1 MSQFKLKRVRI
12 RNWMTI
18 RDQEIEFP
26 SQGLIFV
33 SGQNSWGPSGFE
45 SIGAGKTSLGE
56 ALAIAVTGVRGR
68 FSSFGHYSTNEK
80 GNTFVVVEGLL
91 GDRPLTIE
99 MGHRCKE
106 LSKTGEGLRFSVG
119 DTVISRSNV
128 GLTRIELSQTLGI
141 TPELAPWTTYV
152 DGDKLDFSSLSQS
165 QSVELLMASL
175 SQPSWTSYYAK
186 AKKTLDQLEEDIASK
201 LASKETL
208 SELVTSTEQSI
219 IRAKDELTEKQAA
232 FNRSKSDMASQLGV
246 ARSKIEAVKQEVS
259 QRDERRQVLK
269 KLIKGIEDEL
279 ALQFKDLEAKEMV
292 KKNEKASLS
301 LSRKPHVTQERT
313 LLLAHLQH
321 ETALRNLR
329 SKPKECPTCKK
340 AWDKGPSDDDIEK
353 ANKKVEESQ
362 VQLDAIRKKI
372 EKIQG
377 LEDQVQ
383 VELDELQTQHR
394 SLNVRDRVKGFSS
407 ELDQLDEADRRVTTV
422 LSSLTATVTTLEKG
436 PSDREVVKAASV
448 LEEKQ
453 KNLIEY
459 HQKLDAVASEVAEIQ
474 ELCKVVTYWTGAFS
488 PTGIP
493 NLVLARSVGPLNQI
507 SMALSH
513 RLSGGTL
520 GITYETTKELVSGD
534 QRNCLNV
541 AVKNSMG
548 ASRVA
553 GNSKGE
559 GGLNNLII
567 AETINEVGR
576 VASRV
581 GFRWY
586 DEVISNQDNKVRRS
600 IINYLKETAH
610 RLGILVFVVDHHP
623 EVSASA
629 DYVLSATKDK
639 CGTTT
644 FKWVS

>member
-1 MSQFKLKRVRI
+1 MSQFKLKRIRI

-18 RDQEIEFP
+18 REQEIEFP

-33 SGQNSWGPSGFE
+33 SGQNSGGPSGFE

-68 FSSFGHYSTNEK
+68 FSSFGHYSTKEK
-80 GNTFVVVEGLL
+80 GNTLVVVEGTL
-91 GDRPLTIE
+91 GDRSLTIE

-119 DTVISRSNV
+119 ENIISRSNV
-128 GLTRIELSQTLGI
+128 NLTRVELSQTLGI

-175 SQPSWTSYYAK
+175 SQPSWSSYHAK
-186 AKKTLDQLEEDIASK
+186 AKKTLDQLEEDITTK
-201 LASKETL
+201 LASKQTL
-208 SELVTSTEQSI
+208 SELVTSTELAI
-219 IRAKDELTEKQAA
+219 IRAKDDLAEKQNA
-232 FNRSKSDMASQLGV
+232 FEKSKAQMASQLDAAK
-246 ARSKIEAVKQEVS
+246 ARMDSIKQEVA
-259 QRDERRQVLK
+259 QRDIRRKELK
-269 KLIKGIEDEL
+269 KSIKEIEDEL
-279 ALQFKDLEAKEMV
+279 ALQFKELEAKEMV
-292 KKNEKASLS
+292 KRNEKAAISLS
-301 LSRKPHVTQERT
+301 KKPHVTQERT
-313 LLLAHLQH
+313 LSLSHSQH
-321 ETALRNLR
+321 ETALRSLR

-340 AWDKGPSDDDIEK
+340 PWDKGPSDEDIEK
-353 ANKKVEESQ
+353 ASQKVEESL
-362 VQLDAIRKKI
+362 VLLESIRKKI
-372 EKIQG
+372 DEFQT
-377 LEDQVQ
+377 LEDEKQT
-383 VELDELQTQHR
+383 ELDELQRQHR
-394 SLNVRDRVKGFSS
+394 SLNVRDRVRGFST
-407 ELDQLDEADRRVTTV
+407 ELDQLDEADRKVSGAM
-422 LSSLTATVTTLEKG
+422 SSLTTMMATFEKG
-436 PSDREVVKAASV
+436 PSDREVVKATSI

-453 KNLIEY
+453 RNLIEY
-459 HQKLDAVASEVAEIQ
+459 QVKLESLDGEVTEIQ
-474 ELCKVVTYWTGAFS
+474 DLCKVVSYWTGAFS

-541 AVKNSMG
+541 AVKNSLG

-559 GGLNNLII
+559 SGLNNLII
-567 AETINEVGR
+567 AETINEVGQ

-586 DEVISNQDNKVRRS
+586 DEVISNQDNKVRRA

-610 RLGILVFVVDHHP
+610 RLGILIFVVDHHP

-629 DYVLSATKDK
+629 DYVLRAAKDK
-639 CGTTT
+639 DGVTT